1 MFQGFRT
8 QNIKVGAAEIHLRTA
23 GKGAPL
29 LLLHGYPQTHVCW
42 HKVAPALT
50 EDFALVAPDLRGY
63 GESKGP
69 APDPE
74 HRNYSKRA
82 MAEDM
87 VAVMA
92 ALGHESFHVAGHD
105 RGGRVAYRLALD
117 HPKAVR
123 RLAVLDIV
131 PTLDV
136 WEQMNWQSA
145 LSTYHWPF
153 LAVPAP
159 VPEKLIGSDPVF
171 YLHHLLQRWA
181 GRKDCFHADAIAAYE
196 RSFSKPSVIQAS
208 CEDYRA
214 GASIDVE
221 LDRADRKKGRRIA
234 CPVLALWGKGYLK
247 DKIDSP
253 AAVWRH
259 WAEDVREVALDCGH
273 FIPEEEPAAT
283 AVALR
288 EFFTG

>member
-1 MFQGFRT
+1 MWRGT
-8 QNIKVGAAEIHLRTA
+8 TAAA
-23 GKGAPL
+23 
-29 LLLHGYPQTHVCW
+29 
-42 HKVAPALT
+42 
-50 EDFALVAPDLRGY
+50 
-63 GESKGP
+63 
-69 APDPE
+69 
-74 HRNYSKRA
+74 
-82 MAEDM
+82 
-87 VAVMA
+87 
-92 ALGHESFHVAGHD
+92 
-105 RGGRVAYRLALD
+105 RVAYRLALD

-181 GRKDCFHADAIAAYE
+181 GEAGLLRIPTRSPPTSAAS
-196 RSFSKPSVIQAS
+196 RSPSVIQAS

-253 AAVWRH
+253 PRSGGTGPRTCARWRSTAAISSRRRSRPRPPSRC
-259 WAEDVREVALDCGH
+259 ASSSRGSPGQSAR
-273 FIPEEEPAAT
+273 PSP
-283 AVALR
+283 
-288 EFFTG
+288 